1 MWADI
6 LAQTSTELADFEAQE
21 VTLPTYTH
29 VTTTLVY
36 PSTSR
41 PLPAY
46 VSSQPHVQCFF
57 DGGAAS
63 KQGTGGFVVF
73 GISGQ
78 CLTAQARF
86 YGEEMNTNN
95 RAEVFAL
102 KGLMEWLAGEPSVW
116 SRPGIVVYGDS
127 QLIINFCNR

>member
-1 MWADI
+1 M
-6 LAQTSTELADFEAQE
+6 
-21 VTLPTYTH
+21 
-29 VTTTLVY
+29 
-36 PSTSR
+36 
-41 PLPAY
+41 
-46 VSSQPHVQCFF
+46 
-57 DGGAAS
+57 
-63 KQGTGGFVVF
+63 VF

-102 KGLMEWLAGEPSVW
+102 KNLMEWLSGEPSVW
-116 SRPGIVVYGDS
+116 NKPGIVVYGDS

>member
-6 LAQTSTELADFEAQE
+6 LAQTSTELADFEAQTI
-21 VTLPTYTH
+21 TLPTYTH
-29 VTTTLVY
+29 VTTPLVY

-46 VSSQPHVQCFF
+46 VSSHPHVQCFF

-73 GISGQ
+73 GVSGH

-86 YGEEMNTNN
+86 YGDEMNTNN

-102 KGLMEWLAGEPSVW
+102 KDLMEWLAG
-116 SRPGIVVYGDS
+116 
-127 QLIINFCNR
+127 